1 MEGWLPRIMVSTD
14 IALITKNINHFCGF
28 VSMAEYF
35 SDYSNKLSKI
45 WLPLE
50 LLNADALEDV
60 DVYENWNIKYQQEAI
75 KLTTEFLNELELFFD
90 HIVNDI
96 VNNEEKFHRLFNLLE
111 NDDYFKSKFS
121 SYWNELDTLYFIF
134 NDDREMFVDKY
145 KNELIDL
152 LLKII
157 HFYPY
162 KFLDVSSN

>member
-1 MEGWLPRIMVSTD
+1 MVSTD

-35 SDYSNKLSKI
+35 SNYSDKLSKI

-60 DVYENWNIKYQQEAI
+60 EVYENWNVKYQQEAI
-75 KLTTEFLNELELFFD
+75 ELTTEFLNELELFFN
-90 HIVNDI
+90 HIVGGI
-96 VNNEEKFHRLFNLLE
+96 VNNEDKFHNLFNMLE
-111 NDDYFKSKFS
+111 NDDYFKSKFF

-134 NDDREMFVDKY
+134 NNDRKIFVEKY
-145 KNELIDL
+145 KNELFDL

-157 HFYPY
+157 HLYPY
-162 KFLDVSSN
+162 KFLSN